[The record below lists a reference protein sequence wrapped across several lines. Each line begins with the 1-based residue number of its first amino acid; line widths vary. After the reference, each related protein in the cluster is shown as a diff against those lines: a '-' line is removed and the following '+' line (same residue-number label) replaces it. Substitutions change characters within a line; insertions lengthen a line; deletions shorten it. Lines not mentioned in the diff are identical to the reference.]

1 MSFTEA
7 LYDRFGGQV
16 KEVTLITSK
25 GGVFEITVNGKKI
38 YSKKETGKFPD
49 VEQLLNEM
57 ASM

>member
-1 MSFTEA
+1 M
-7 LYDRFGGQV
+7 YDRFGGQV

-49 VEQLLNEM
+49 VEQLVNEM